1 MMMASR
7 DEGEIPDC
15 EGYFSFAETFRAYT
29 RIKEREEAFTRER
42 IAEVVK
48 ASFAI
53 VGQRVAIVADI

>member
-15 EGYFSFAETFRAYT
+15 EGYFSFAEAFWAYS

-42 IAEVVK
+42 MAKVIE

-53 VGQRVAIVADI
+53 VGQRVTIVTDI